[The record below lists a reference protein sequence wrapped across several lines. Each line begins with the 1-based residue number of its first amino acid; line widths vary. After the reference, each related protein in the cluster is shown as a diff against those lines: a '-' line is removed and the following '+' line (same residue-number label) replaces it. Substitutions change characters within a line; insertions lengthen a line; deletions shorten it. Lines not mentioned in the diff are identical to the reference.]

1 MAKYTNAAG
10 FKAITAE
17 NAEEECERLPRLFVF
32 LIIGGAAAVIIVI
45 FLIVHTI
52 NASTQAAATSDEAE
66 TTAAI
71 TENYDYDELFG
82 VRETT
87 VPATQ
92 AVRPT
97 ITGTI
102 PLPTPVPETQPPTV
116 TAPARTNSNTPTQS
130 PQPQVSH
137 NETAAPQQSQSGN
150 VNQPRQSG
158 TAESRQSAQ
167 QAIPDNDNSSA
178 AIPVSEMMLSYTNL
192 SLTVGQTVR
201 LSASLTPENA
211 TNKSVTWTSDNS
223 SVASVNQGTVTGN
236 KAGKATVYAV
246 SSNGK
251 RAGCTVTVSKKQSS
265 ASSISLSPG
274 DTTIKRGQELTIRL
288 NGAKNCTWS
297 ESNPFVVKMI
307 VKGSDH
313 YTVKGAKKGV
323 TNIVATLSNGQSCK
337 VKITVES

>member
-1 MAKYTNAAG
+1 MHLQQC
-10 FKAITAE
+10 FFLSFCFI
-17 NAEEECERLPRLFVF
+17 PLFYYKVLLSF
-32 LIIGGAAAVIIVI
+32 C
-45 FLIVHTI
+45 
-52 NASTQAAATSDEAE
+52 Q
-66 TTAAI
+66 
-71 TENYDYDELFG
+71 G
-82 VRETT
+82 VRGVCFTT
-87 VPATQ
+87 TFCFT
-92 AVRPT
+92 R
-97 ITGTI
+97 I
-102 PLPTPVPETQPPTV
+102 
-116 TAPARTNSNTPTQS
+116 RT
-130 PQPQVSH
+130 
-137 NETAAPQQSQSGN
+137 APQQSQSGN

-167 QAIPDNDNSSA
+167 QANLDNDNGSA
-178 AIPVSEMMLSYTNL
+178 AIPVSEIMLSHTNL

-201 LSASLTPENA
+201 LSASLSPDNA

-251 RAGCTVTVSKKQSS
+251 RAGCTVTVSKKPSS

-307 VKGSDH
+307 VKGSDY
-313 YTVKGAKKGV
+313 YTVKGA